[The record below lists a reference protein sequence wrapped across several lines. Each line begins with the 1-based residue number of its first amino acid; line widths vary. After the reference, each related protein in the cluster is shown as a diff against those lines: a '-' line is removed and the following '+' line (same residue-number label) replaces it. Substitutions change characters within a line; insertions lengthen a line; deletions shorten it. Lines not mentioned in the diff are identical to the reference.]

1 MKSLDRYRLIFFVN
15 YFNKNKLYF
24 LFYTLI
30 LIKYL
35 KFLITFSVIHDDQIL
50 YLKYASNIINHN
62 LTPYKDFFFEY
73 PPLILFPII
82 ISNFFNFICNDFNQ
96 ENYYLGNILLY
107 IIIDILCLY
116 STCYYCE
123 KKLKMKDDDI
133 LLVKIFYTFYTFLLI
148 EILFRRLDIFVS
160 LVIILLFIFYDQ
172 KQKISKK
179 FYFTII
185 LGFFYKF
192 VPLVIF
198 PVAVIIK
205 KSFLKN
211 NFLKYFISIL
221 LSGIGIVGSI
231 SLISFI
237 LEYFF
242 SVNPTFEVAKI
253 HKSRSIQIESIF
265 ASIIIFLSIIYKRK
279 YEIIED
285 NFGISV
291 SSNENIIIL
300 ANYLNLILIVIFLA
314 TIFFKI
320 FLSKN
325 KNSLNSNYL
334 FLEGSFVVLII
345 FIAFQKVFSPQY
357 LIWLIPHLS
366 IMAVRKKSV
375 SFFTFYAVIF
385 FITQFIYPYAYFLL
399 IVEKNLLVNL
409 FLITRNILF
418 SASAIYLA
426 YKFLKKI

>member
-1 MKSLDRYRLIFFVN
+1 MKNLDQYRLIFFVN

-35 KFLITFSVIHDDQIL
+35 KYLITLNKVHGDQIL

-62 LTPYKDFFFEY
+62 LIPYKDFFFEY
-73 PPLILFPII
+73 PPLTLFPIL
-82 ISNFFNFICNDFNQ
+82 ISNFFNFICNDFNK
-96 ENYYLGNILLY
+96 ENYYLGNILLC
-107 IIIDILCLY
+107 IVIDILCLY
-116 STCYYCE
+116 STCCYCE

-133 LLVKIFYTFYTFLLI
+133 LLVKIFYTFFTFILI

-160 LVIILLFIFYDQ
+160 LIIILLFIFYDQ
-172 KQKISKK
+172 KRKISKK

-198 PVAVIIK
+198 PIAVILK

-211 NFLKYFISIL
+211 NFLKYFISVL
-221 LSGIGIVGSI
+221 LSGIGIVVSI
-231 SLISFI
+231 FLINFI

-242 SVNPTFEVAKI
+242 SVNPTFEVSKI

-265 ASIIIFLSIIYKRK
+265 ASIIIFLSIIYKKR
-279 YEIIED
+279 YEIIEN
-285 NFGISV
+285 NFGVSI

-320 FLSKN
+320 FFSKN
-325 KNSLNSNYL
+325 KNSLNSNDL

-366 IMAVRKKSV
+366 IMAVRKRSI
-375 SFFTFYAVIF
+375 SFFAFYATIF
-385 FITQFIYPYAYFLL
+385 FITQFIYPHAYLLL

-426 YKFLKKI
+426 YKFFKKI